1 MQEILNE
8 FGVSEIWNWVNFES
22 SNTKAFGR
30 MKIDIELNIQNN
42 FFNLYPDCKPLGI
55 HVKLGVSCISSK
67 NL

>member
-42 FFNLYPDCKPLGI
+42 FF
-55 HVKLGVSCISSK
+55 
-67 NL
+67 